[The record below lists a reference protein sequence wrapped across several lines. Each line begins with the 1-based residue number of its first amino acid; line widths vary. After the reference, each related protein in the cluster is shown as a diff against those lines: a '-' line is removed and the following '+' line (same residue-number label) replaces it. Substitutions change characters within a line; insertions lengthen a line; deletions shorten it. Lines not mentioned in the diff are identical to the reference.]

1 MLAQFVKS
9 SRDTD
14 DYKNYEFLN
23 IYYGNQQLKSFSK
36 VYCKYF
42 NKMQTCK
49 LPKERVII
57 KNPDTSVQSNRRTPD
72 YLKISGIILPK
83 FEKGPVIDKP
93 ISTLWA
99 RYVEE
104 FTEQNLFPECC
115 GIGFM
120 RNSSHFAFVFCFEQD
135 YNFKIESSFS
145 KGIGSRTYQ
154 VWTRNLSRILSIS
167 PMNFN
172 EL

>member
-1 MLAQFVKS
+1 M
-9 SRDTD
+9 
-14 DYKNYEFLN
+14 
-23 IYYGNQQLKSFSK
+23 
-36 VYCKYF
+36 
-42 NKMQTCK
+42 
-49 LPKERVII
+49 
-57 KNPDTSVQSNRRTPD
+57 
-72 YLKISGIILPK
+72 
-83 FEKGPVIDKP
+83 IDKP

-145 KGIGSRTYQ
+145 KGQ
-154 VWTRNLSRILSIS
+154 VLEIESAGDFISIS
-167 PMNFN
+167 SVSLMNFQESFINSAVN
-172 EL
+172 EIHYELNYS

>member
-1 MLAQFVKS
+1 M
-9 SRDTD
+9 
-14 DYKNYEFLN
+14 
-23 IYYGNQQLKSFSK
+23 
-36 VYCKYF
+36 
-42 NKMQTCK
+42 
-49 LPKERVII
+49 
-57 KNPDTSVQSNRRTPD
+57 
-72 YLKISGIILPK
+72 
-83 FEKGPVIDKP
+83 IDKP

-145 KGIGSRTYQ
+145 KGQ
-154 VWTRNLSRILSIS
+154 VLENVPAILGA
-167 PMNFN
+167 FR
-172 EL
+172 LLV

>member
-1 MLAQFVKS
+1 MISAQLEYL
-9 SRDTD
+9 SRIT
-14 DYKNYEFLN
+14 L
-23 IYYGNQQLKSFSK
+23 
-36 VYCKYF
+36 
-42 NKMQTCK
+42 
-49 LPKERVII
+49 R
-57 KNPDTSVQSNRRTPD
+57 
-72 YLKISGIILPK
+72 K

-135 YNFKIESSFS
+135 YNFKIESPFS
-145 KGIGSRTYQ
+145 KGRRSKYNSVSQ
-154 VWTRNLSRILSIS
+154 KIS
-167 PMNFN
+167 
-172 EL
+172 

>member
-1 MLAQFVKS
+1 M
-9 SRDTD
+9 
-14 DYKNYEFLN
+14 
-23 IYYGNQQLKSFSK
+23 
-36 VYCKYF
+36 
-42 NKMQTCK
+42 
-49 LPKERVII
+49 
-57 KNPDTSVQSNRRTPD
+57 
-72 YLKISGIILPK
+72 ILPK

-145 KGIGSRTYQ
+145 KGIGSRTY
-154 VWTRNLSRILSIS
+154 
-167 PMNFN
+167 
-172 EL
+172 